1 METLEIIKHF
11 FDVDNCVF
19 IIAVDKIQLQEAAKT
34 IYGQDM
40 DSEKYFSK
48 FFDYQHNLFP
58 LDFYETIDIN
68 DIEEIDIIIKQSAK
82 IFEFLD
88 VSTRDSKKIFNE
100 FVIKYKNFT
109 DNNNSWSLEQSIF
122 MIFLLILKYIDLL
135 FYNEILH
142 GNYPQFSKKLTNSL
156 ESKLNNYHSL
166 LNTKIGSE
174 NETFDSVLRN
184 LDTYF
189 DCRYV
194 EHQRAYYSDSFRGEK
209 YQREKNA
216 LISLMNY
223 VPQIEVNLTYKQT
236 IKRIIN

>member
-1 METLEIIKHF
+1 M
-11 FDVDNCVF
+11 N
-19 IIAVDKIQLQEAAKT
+19 
-34 IYGQDM
+34 
-40 DSEKYFSK
+40 
-48 FFDYQHNLFP
+48 
-58 LDFYETIDIN
+58 
-68 DIEEIDIIIKQSAK
+68 SAPG
-82 IFEFLD
+82 D
-88 VSTRDSKKIFNE
+88 
-100 FVIKYKNFT
+100 
-109 DNNNSWSLEQSIF
+109 
-122 MIFLLILKYIDLL
+122 
-135 FYNEILH
+135 

-216 LISLMNY
+216 LISLMLVSFFEN
-223 VPQIEVNLTYKQT
+223 
-236 IKRIIN
+236 